1 MHLRVKMSLLYL
13 VLGSLLTPPVTIF
26 AQNPAVP
33 STRSPLSEN
42 PLAINK
48 TITSSGRD
56 SAGVPFLLS
65 ANGEKGRFVS
75 VTSKRIEVE
84 LTRQAGSQEH
94 PVGRVQLD
102 RHSASEVEVAF
113 TSRTGNT
120 LAFKTRNSE
129 PGAVT
134 TNLRFNQMVVSLDRL
149 SDFNGGGLKSAK
161 SLEIEDLFTR
171 ANADPTIRDL
181 TRVAIPFLSASSLR
195 MILPFA
201 NEWHGHVTDCAV
213 EAADCL
219 VALVT
224 YGTSMSLLYSACG
237 FTFGASCVG
246 ALIAHPIIGGAVA
259 VYCGRAL
266 STCGIT
272 R

>member
-13 VLGSLLTPPVTIF
+13 VLGSLLTPPVTII

-33 STRSPLSEN
+33 STRSPLVETK
-42 PLAINK
+42 I
-48 TITSSGRD
+48 ITSSGRD

-84 LTRQAGSQEH
+84 LTRQAGSQEQ

-113 TSRTGNT
+113 TSWTGNT

-161 SLEIEDLFTR
+161 SLEIEGLFTR

-181 TRVAIPFLSASSLR
+181 TSVAIPFLSASSLR

-201 NEWHGHVTDCAV
+201 IEWHGHVTDCAV

-224 YGTSMSLLYSACG
+224 YGTSMSILYSACG